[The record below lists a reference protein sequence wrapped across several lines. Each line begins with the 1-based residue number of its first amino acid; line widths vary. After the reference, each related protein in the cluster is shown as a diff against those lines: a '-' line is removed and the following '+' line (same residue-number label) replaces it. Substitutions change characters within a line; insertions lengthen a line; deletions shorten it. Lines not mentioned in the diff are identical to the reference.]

1 MAEEQPQQPQQ
12 PASQNQPTFSIEKV
26 YLKDLSLEIPHAPA
40 IFTERTAPQ
49 VEIQMHTQASA
60 VAEGLFETV
69 LTTTVT
75 AKIQDKVVFLVEASQ
90 AGVFQIRN
98 VPQQDLE
105 PILHVTCPNILLPFS
120 REAIASLVTRAGFP
134 PVMLSPLNFEALY
147 LKQREQAAAQ
157 AKAAAQAPAEPKPT
171 TH

>member
-12 PASQNQPTFSIEKV
+12 ASPQNQPSFSIEKV

-40 IFTERTAPQ
+40 IFTERNAPQ
-49 VEIQMHTQASA
+49 VEIQMHTQATA
-60 VAEGLFETV
+60 VGDGLYESV

-75 AKIQDKVVFLVEASQ
+75 AKIQEKVVFLVEAAQ

-105 PILHVTCPNILLPFS
+105 PILHVTCPNILLPFT

-134 PVMLSPLNFEALY
+134 PVVLSPLNFEALY
-147 LKQREQAAAQ
+147 MKQREQAAAQ
-157 AKAAAQAPAEPKPT
+157 AQAAAPASAEPKPT